1 MPLIGDPWFWA
12 AAVPAVVLSGLSKGG
27 LGGAG
32 ATATPL
38 LALVIAPA
46 QAAAIMLVALCI
58 MDIFGIRA
66 YLWRWDRRVLGV
78 IVPAGVAGCILGAL
92 TFRVL
97 DDNWIR
103 ILVGLIVLAF
113 LAYSLVPRKIIV
125 KPSDGAGRLWGTV
138 SGFAS
143 FITHSGGPPL
153 MVYLLPLRL
162 EKDTFIST
170 CLVYFAVIN
179 YAKIPGY
186 VWLGLID
193 LRNFVTAVVLVPAG
207 VAGIYLGLW
216 LQRRMD
222 PRWFYRVV
230 YALIFLTGVKLL
242 YDGIAG
248 LG

>member
-1 MPLIGDPWFWA
+1 M
-12 AAVPAVVLSGLSKGG
+12 SGLSKGG

-38 LALVIAPA
+38 LALVIAPG
-46 QAAAIMLVALCI
+46 QAAAIMLVVLCL

-66 YLWRWDRRVLGV
+66 YLWRWDRHVLRV
-78 IVPAGVAGCILGAL
+78 IVPPGIVGCVFGTAA
-92 TFRVL
+92 FRYL

-103 ILVGLIVLAF
+103 ILIALIVLGF
-113 LAYSLVPRKIIV
+113 LAYSLLPRKALV
-125 KPSDGAGRLWGTV
+125 KKPSDGAGRLWGTL

-143 FITHSGGPPL
+143 FVTHSGGPPL

-162 EKDTFIST
+162 EKERFIST
-170 CLVYFAVIN
+170 CLVYFAVVN

-186 VWLGLID
+186 LWLGLLD
-193 LRNFVTAVVLVPAG
+193 LRNVATAVALLPLG
-207 VAGIYLGLW
+207 VAGIYMGIW

-222 PRWFYRVV
+222 PAWFYRVV
-230 YALIFLTGVKLL
+230 YALIFLTGAMLL